1 MTVFFSI
8 ATIFLS
14 VAVVAIAW
22 QQWRVAADKLRLDLF
37 DRRYRVYEATRK
49 FLGLMSREAEFTD
62 AEYSDFRVATW
73 DAEFFFKPDVAEY
86 LRQIGMR
93 ALNMR
98 VQPRLYSELPE
109 GDERSRR
116 VQTEQDQRAWLK
128 DQFTELPKVFAP
140 YLGFANIRMRAIPS
154 LTRRARQ

>member
-8 ATIFLS
+8 ATLFLS

-49 FLGLMSREAEFTD
+49 FLSLMSREAEFTD

-73 DAEFFFKPDVAEY
+73 DARFFFKPDVAEY
-86 LRQIGMR
+86 LSQIGMR
-93 ALNMR
+93 ALDMR
-98 VQPRLYSELPE
+98 VQKRLYLELPE

-116 VQTEQDQRAWLK
+116 VQTEHDQFMWLR
-128 DQFTELPKVFAP
+128 DQFTKLPTMFAP
-140 YLGFANIRMRAIPS
+140 YLGFANIRMRVFPS
-154 LTRRARQ
+154 VTRPD